1 MIRRHKFGRVSGV
14 LISIVV
20 IGGCADGDGSG
31 QGNAERSAS
40 VEATSASIA
49 ASTATLLP
57 ASTEGGPD
65 EFGGALP
72 FLDAFDDDSNGWGG
86 PFQRFE
92 DGDYVWELPSGQSD
106 KRSPDTLI
114 AVEDDLDATEIT
126 TSFDVEGIDAVGVE
140 CAFEEINGSSRW
152 YRLVLDVDGAEILEQ
167 PVGMVGARSLASN
180 TATRLADGAY
190 VVTVVCRPGA
200 DGYRLEL
207 SVDGDLV
214 VAATDTDDPFGRAG
228 APNLYVQARPSG
240 GAAAHTAR
248 FHEIS
253 IVDPGQQE

>member
-57 ASTEGGPD
+57 AGTEGGPD

-114 AVEDDLDATEIT
+114 AVEDDLDAFPRSPFEG
-126 TSFDVEGIDAVGVE
+126 EGIGIPSRLRILAVLAQDARCQRG
-140 CAFEEINGSSRW
+140 
-152 YRLVLDVDGAEILEQ
+152 
-167 PVGMVGARSLASN
+167 
-180 TATRLADGAY
+180 
-190 VVTVVCRPGA
+190 
-200 DGYRLEL
+200 
-207 SVDGDLV
+207 
-214 VAATDTDDPFGRAG
+214 
-228 APNLYVQARPSG
+228 
-240 GAAAHTAR
+240 
-248 FHEIS
+248 
-253 IVDPGQQE
+253 